1 MMCPEVMTD
10 LAILLLK
17 GTMILPRVST
27 GQVIHLPKGVM
38 IHLEAVTGQVIHHRL
53 LPVVVHPPVVVHL
66 LVAAAVTV
74 LQEAAPVP
82 AITLPLHEEEVKNMS
97 NNISLIR
104 LQNGHRH
111 SAAFKNIDL

>member
-1 MMCPEVMTD
+1 MYPEVMTD
-10 LAILLLK
+10 LAILLHK
-17 GTMILPRVST
+17 GTMILLRVST

-38 IHLEAVTGQVIHHRL
+38 IHMEAVTGQVIRHLL

-66 LVAAAVTV
+66 LVAAVTV

-82 AITLPLHEEEVKNMS
+82 AITLPLHEEEVNNMS